1 MPDMRW
7 EERDVSPVSF
17 PVRDL
22 KRNTGAVLAACRVHG
37 QVLIR
42 SGSGERFK
50 IERVVAEFRVT
61 APAPAF
67 AAHLKQ
73 HREKVRALGFVGPR
87 AADMERFLGI
97 VAGEQ

>member
-17 PVRDL
+17 TVRDL
-22 KRNTGAVLAACRVHG
+22 NRNTGAVLEACRVHG

-42 SGSGERFK
+42 SRSGEQFK
-50 IERVVAEFRVT
+50 IERVVTEHPAT

-67 AAHLKQ
+67 AERLKQ

-87 AADMERFLGI
+87 ASDMGRFLGI
-97 VAGEQ
+97 VAGAG